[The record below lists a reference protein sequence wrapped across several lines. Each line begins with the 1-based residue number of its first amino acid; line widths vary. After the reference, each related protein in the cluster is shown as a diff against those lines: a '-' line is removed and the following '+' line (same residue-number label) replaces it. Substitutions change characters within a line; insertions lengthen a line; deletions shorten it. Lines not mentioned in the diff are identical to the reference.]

1 MNTTNETVTISNEQ
15 PLNSKIIDLIIDIL
29 ANNNLSIADAK
40 NILYVTTK
48 KLSQQKVKSSL

>member
-15 PLNSKIIDLIIDIL
+15 QLNSKIIDVIIDIL

-40 NILYVTTK
+40 NILYVTSK

>member
-40 NILYVTTK
+40 NILYVTSK